1 MKKQIAYKPVLL
13 IFILFVISVFV
24 RLPNLLDRPLANH
37 NEDAT
42 SHVLVTLKSF
52 EEHSISEHKFLP
64 IFTRGGEASAN
75 IDNLPTAAR
84 SDGRGN
90 WFYTSFP
97 PLSFAVP
104 FWGIKLFGG
113 SIEPLTLRIFNLILH
128 LISAYLLYSIV
139 SQCFQERNSDKIPL
153 GILSPAIV
161 AVTVYLFS
169 AEPLWSHSNAYWSLS
184 LAQPIWLL
192 VIFITLKINKIQ
204 NTCPPINF
212 KLLIYL
218 GLFLFLLCYTD
229 WIGYVVS
236 VSIFLYSLTSLLFNI
251 FSKTRTSNKKIKGFL
266 RLCAVTLA
274 IPIISSIVMITH
286 FSSVIGVREYIEALF
301 FRFTYRSNSDSNF
314 LRGLLENYIL
324 GYGAFLF
331 CILIFVF
338 FLTFHTNNLIK
349 FKKQQKDREQSKQ
362 LIQKQLFL
370 LVWLASFPIIEN
382 FLLLQHAASY
392 TFATLKVSV
401 LISIIVGILYYKL
414 QFFYKKRFLNIIVTL
429 MVVLSVS
436 TYYWVNKPSIIR
448 ESTDLQLYGE
458 QAGDLIRH
466 TVSKEEIAFIDTPV
480 RGHLIYY
487 AGRNIVESCAKADCI
502 KEFLLTT
509 SFRKA
514 KIYLTGSNT
523 GSTSEFYEWIQYGE
537 PISYLE
543 AELTENQDIFVKSL
557 TFKAAK
563 HQDENWENGISRNG
577 SGFFVQDQRLLSLLK
592 PGMEL
597 SFNASGKH
605 KIDKVSGDQI
615 WLSGNKLDPLSDGYP
630 YYIKAVIHSRFPEF

>member
-1 MKKQIAYKPVLL
+1 M
-13 IFILFVISVFV
+13 
-24 RLPNLLDRPLANH
+24 
-37 NEDAT
+37 
-42 SHVLVTLKSF
+42 
-52 EEHSISEHKFLP
+52 
-64 IFTRGGEASAN
+64 
-75 IDNLPTAAR
+75 
-84 SDGRGN
+84 
-90 WFYTSFP
+90 
-97 PLSFAVP
+97 
-104 FWGIKLFGG
+104 
-113 SIEPLTLRIFNLILH
+113 
-128 LISAYLLYSIV
+128 
-139 SQCFQERNSDKIPL
+139 
-153 GILSPAIV
+153 
-161 AVTVYLFS
+161 
-169 AEPLWSHSNAYWSLS
+169 
-184 LAQPIWLL
+184 
-192 VIFITLKINKIQ
+192 
-204 NTCPPINF
+204 
-212 KLLIYL
+212 
-218 GLFLFLLCYTD
+218 
-229 WIGYVVS
+229 
-236 VSIFLYSLTSLLFNI
+236 
-251 FSKTRTSNKKIKGFL
+251 
-266 RLCAVTLA
+266 
-274 IPIISSIVMITH
+274 
-286 FSSVIGVREYIEALF
+286 
-301 FRFTYRSNSDSNF
+301 
-314 LRGLLENYIL
+314 
-324 GYGAFLF
+324 
-331 CILIFVF
+331 
-338 FLTFHTNNLIK
+338 
-349 FKKQQKDREQSKQ
+349 
-362 LIQKQLFL
+362 IQKQLVL

-401 LISIIVGILYYKL
+401 LISIVVGILYYRL
-414 QFFYKKRFLNIIVTL
+414 QSFYKERFLNSVVIL

-436 TYYWVNKPSIIR
+436 TYYWVNKPSVLR
-448 ESTDLQLYGE
+448 ESADLQLYGE
-458 QAGDLIRH
+458 QAGDLIRN
-466 TVSKEEIAFIDTPV
+466 TISNEEIAFIDTSV

-543 AELTENQDIFVKSL
+543 AELIENQDIFVKSL